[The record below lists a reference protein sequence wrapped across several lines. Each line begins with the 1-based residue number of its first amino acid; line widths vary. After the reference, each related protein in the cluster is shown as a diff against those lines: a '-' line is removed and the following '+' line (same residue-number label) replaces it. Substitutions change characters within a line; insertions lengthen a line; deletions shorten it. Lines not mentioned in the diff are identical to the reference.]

1 MAPGKTAE
9 IKEIYVSP
17 LVEGYRLEARKSTNP
32 GRPGMLGERT
42 LSLPSPYVKVASD
55 PGFDSAEEQSATG
68 AVRAFRFRALVVLS
82 ASTDAKSERNVT

>member
-1 MAPGKTAE
+1 MAPRKTAE

-32 GRPGMLGERT
+32 GRPGTLGERA

-68 AVRAFRFRALVVLS
+68 AVQDVSFPRAGDVVS
-82 ASTDAKSERNVT
+82 SDGHENERNVT